1 MEPEKRP
8 TVGFTP
14 KEIQAFK
21 LHAVLM
27 AAVGASF
34 TFILPPGPGRVLGA
48 LFAVALLPVP
58 PLIVYALRR
67 RKERR

>member
-58 PLIVYALRR
+58 LIVYALRR